1 MDSHAVVAV
10 CQILSCL
17 FRLVGGATHRDILDL
32 FELFDKLILRTS
44 LPTTLKAL
52 RVIQE
57 AHQPLS
63 TFYLSNPSHDPKALI
78 TFVTKH
84 VTNMASLRP
93 GVHLDEHMT
102 SLLPLVDLILTQY
115 LP

>member
-1 MDSHAVVAV
+1 MVAA

-17 FRLVGGATHRDILDL
+17 FRLVGRAPHPYILDL
-32 FELFDKLILRTS
+32 YELFDKLILRTS

-52 RVIQE
+52 RLIQE
-57 AHQPLS
+57 VHQPLS
-63 TFYLSNPSHDPKALI
+63 TFYLSNTSLDPKALI

-84 VTNMASLRP
+84 LTTNIAILRP
-93 GVHLDEHMT
+93 GMHLDEHMT
-102 SLLPLVDLILTQY
+102 SLLPLVDLTLTQY

>member
-1 MDSHAVVAV
+1 VVAV
-10 CQILSCL
+10 CQILGSL
-17 FRLVGGATHRDILDL
+17 FRLVGGGGVHPDILEL
-32 FELFDKLILRTS
+32 FDLFDKLILKTS

-57 AHQPLS
+57 VHQPLS
-63 TFYLSNPSHDPKALI
+63 TFYQSNPSHEPKTLI

-84 VTNMASLRP
+84 LGNMASMRP
-93 GVHLDEHMT
+93 GVHLDEHMK
-102 SLLPLVDLILTQY
+102 SLLPLLDLTLTQY